1 MEKYSYQDINL
12 PWPVRV
18 LHSKSSDFFS
28 VSEQFYILVEV
39 ESHPFINI
47 QNLNFFI
54 NNIEGTLNQNV

>member
-1 MEKYSYQDINL
+1 MLRLN
-12 PWPVRV
+12 